1 LTGGL
6 PPPEVAGR
14 LDRLRAGFDVG
25 GVDALVVTNPTN
37 IRYLTGFTG
46 SAGELLVGADAA
58 LLVTDGRY
66 AEQAPTQVA
75 ESGTEVAIA
84 GTDRRSLVVDRLRGS
99 DRVGLEAGSVTWS
112 EQRRL
117 ADWFDGSGL
126 VATEGLVEELRQVKD
141 EGEVARIEAA
151 AAIAD
156 AALADAVELLAVG
169 VSERDVAAAIDHG
182 IRTRGA
188 DDRAFV
194 TIVAAGPNSA
204 LPHARPTDRTLRE
217 GDLVVCDF
225 GSVVD
230 GYRSD
235 MTRSFRMGGRAGG
248 QEDEMR
254 DAVRAAQAAG
264 LASVADGVPLAEVD
278 AACRGVLADADL
290 ADAFLH
296 GTGHGVGLDIHEA
309 PTLSGSATG
318 TLRTGHVVTVE
329 PGAYLAG
336 LGGVRW
342 EDTVLVTDD
351 GHRALTRA
359 PRAD

>member
-1 LTGGL
+1 M
-6 PPPEVAGR
+6 AGR
-14 LDRLRAGFDVG
+14 LDRLRAGFDVA

-230 GYRSD
+230 GYRS
-235 MTRSFRMGGRAGG
+235 
-248 QEDEMR
+248 
-254 DAVRAAQAAG
+254 
-264 LASVADGVPLAEVD
+264 
-278 AACRGVLADADL
+278 
-290 ADAFLH
+290 
-296 GTGHGVGLDIHEA
+296 
-309 PTLSGSATG
+309 
-318 TLRTGHVVTVE
+318 
-329 PGAYLAG
+329 
-336 LGGVRW
+336 
-342 EDTVLVTDD
+342 
-351 GHRALTRA
+351 
-359 PRAD
+359 